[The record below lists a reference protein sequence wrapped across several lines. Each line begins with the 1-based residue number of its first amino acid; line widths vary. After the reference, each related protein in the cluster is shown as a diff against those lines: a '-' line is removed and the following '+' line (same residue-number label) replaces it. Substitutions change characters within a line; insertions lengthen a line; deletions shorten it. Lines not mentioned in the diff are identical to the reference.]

1 MRKDFDIHQ
10 WQARYL
16 KEETGMPVDKI
27 VQALIDTNDGPVQA
41 YGAIY
46 RALEGAYYKQA
57 SLDDIAEA
65 LMEALDIIEQE
76 GGRLS
81 STEFR

>member
-1 MRKDFDIHQ
+1 MKRDFDIHQ

-16 KEETGMPVDKI
+16 RENTGMPVDKI
-27 VQALIDTNDGPVQA
+27 IQALIDTNDGPVQA
-41 YGAIY
+41 YGVIY

-65 LMEALDIIEQE
+65 LVEALEIIKQN
-76 GGRLS
+76 GGSLD

>member
-1 MRKDFDIHQ
+1 MKKDFDIHQ

-16 KEETGMPVDKI
+16 KEEAGMPVDKI

-57 SLDDIAEA
+57 TLDNLADAVLEA
-65 LMEALDIIEQE
+65 LQVVEDE
-76 GGRLS
+76 GGRLD

>member
-1 MRKDFDIHQ
+1 MKNDFDIHK

-27 VQALIDTNDGPVQA
+27 IQALIDTNDGPV
-41 YGAIY
+41 GPRSVIY

-57 SLDDIAEA
+57 TLDNIADA
-65 LMEALDIIEQE
+65 LMEALEILEQE
-76 GGRLS
+76 GGRLD